1 MVKGVTMATPD
12 PVKRGFFNVHT
23 LLFSWKWGIRN
34 FGARWSLKFKIV
46 PPAAEH
52 LHFKFPIPKFDA
64 GLRIKEA
71 ACQLRQAVS
80 FVDV

>member
-1 MVKGVTMATPD
+1 MYT
-12 PVKRGFFNVHT
+12 RS
-23 LLFSWKWGIRN
+23 FSAGNGELEILVPG
-34 FGARWSLKFKIV
+34 GAWKFKIV

>member
-1 MVKGVTMATPD
+1 MIYELIETGRASA
-12 PVKRGFFNVHT
+12 
-23 LLFSWKWGIRN
+23 LFAGWQDSVV
-34 FGARWSLKFKIV
+34 S
-46 PPAAEH
+46 

>member
-1 MVKGVTMATPD
+1 M
-12 PVKRGFFNVHT
+12 
-23 LLFSWKWGIRN
+23 RN
-34 FGARWSLKFKIV
+34 FGVRQSRTIEIV